1 MRLEGFIKEFYPEWY
16 GIREYPAD
24 KTAAFC
30 KVTGEWGV
38 LGNFAPTPIVVD
50 GVSFDCTEK
59 LFQVMKFA
67 DKESRRIVYVQKGQK
82 IKMKARHQEKVG
94 IVREDW
100 GRIFIDAMKFC
111 LMQKYAQSEA
121 FRKELARS
129 KGLFIVEQQANP
141 RRPAGAYSA
150 KLSEDGKTWVGP
162 NIMGRLL
169 MELRDKGKLEY
180 RLPEDAMLFRDLLE
194 KSEDKRPLKSPNI

>member
-16 GIREYPAD
+16 GIQEYPAD

-30 KVTGEWGV
+30 KVAEEWGI
-38 LGNFAPTPIVVD
+38 LGNFAPTPILVD

-59 LFQVMKFA
+59 LFQVMKFS
-67 DKESRRIVYVQKGQK
+67 DEESRKIIYAQKGQP
-82 IKMKARHQEKVG
+82 IKMMAKHQEKVG
-94 IVREDW
+94 VVRDDW

-111 LMQKYAQSEA
+111 LMQKYAQSES
-121 FRKELARS
+121 FRKELERS
-129 KGLFIVEQQANP
+129 TGLFIVEQQANP

-150 KLSEDGKTWVGP
+150 KLSEDGKTWTGP

-169 MELRDKGKLEY
+169 MELRDKGALEY
-180 RLPEDAMLFRDLLE
+180 NLPADVMRFSDLL
-194 KSEDKRPLKSPNI
+194 

>member
-1 MRLEGFIKEFYPEWY
+1 MKLEGFIKEFYPEWY
-16 GIREYPAD
+16 GIQEYPAH

-30 KVTGEWGV
+30 KVAEEWGV

-50 GVSFDCTEK
+50 GVPFDCTEK

-67 DKESRRIVYVQKGQK
+67 DEESRKIIYSQKGQP
-82 IKMKARHQEKVG
+82 IKMKAKHQETMGV
-94 IVREDW
+94 VRHDW

-111 LMQKYAQSEA
+111 LMQKYSQSEV
-121 FRKELARS
+121 FRKELERS

-141 RRPAGAYSA
+141 CRPAGAYSA
-150 KLSEDGKTWVGP
+150 KLSVDGKTWIGP

-169 MELRDKGKLEY
+169 MELRDNGTLSY
-180 RLPEDAMLFRDLLE
+180 TLPEDVMRFSDLA
-194 KSEDKRPLKSPNI
+194 

>member
-16 GIREYPAD
+16 GIQEYPAD

-30 KVTGEWGV
+30 KVADEWGI

-50 GVSFDCTEK
+50 GVPFDCTEK

-67 DKESRRIVYVQKGQK
+67 DAESRRIIYAQKGQP
-82 IKMKARHQEKVG
+82 IKMKAKHQEMVG
-94 IVREDW
+94 VVREDW

-111 LMQKYAQSEA
+111 LMTKYNQSEA
-121 FRKELARS
+121 FRKELERS
-129 KGLFIVEQQANP
+129 KGLFIVEQQVNP

-150 KLSEDGKTWVGP
+150 KLSEDGKTWAGP

-169 MELRDKGKLEY
+169 MELRDNGKLEY
-180 RLPEDAMLFRDLLE
+180 NLPADAVFFDDLKDLI
-194 KSEDKRPLKSPNI
+194 K

>member
-1 MRLEGFIKEFYPEWY
+1 MRLEGFIKEFYPELY
-16 GIREYPAD
+16 GIQEYPAN

-30 KVTGEWGV
+30 KVAEEWGL

-50 GVSFDCTEK
+50 GVPFDCTEK
-59 LFQVMKFA
+59 LFQVMKFT
-67 DKESRRIVYVQKGQK
+67 DLESRSIIYAQKGQP
-82 IKMKARHQEKVG
+82 IKMKAKHQEKVG
-94 IVREDW
+94 VVREDW

-111 LMQKYAQSEA
+111 LMQKYHQSEI
-121 FRKELARS
+121 FRNELERS

-150 KLSEDGKTWVGP
+150 KLSDDGNTWAGP

-169 MELRDKGKLEY
+169 MKLRDQGTLEY
-180 RLPEDAMLFRDLLE
+180 NLPADAMDFSDLL
-194 KSEDKRPLKSPNI
+194 

>member
-1 MRLEGFIKEFYPEWY
+1 MRLEEFIKEFYPEWY
-16 GIREYPAD
+16 GIQEYPAD

-30 KVTGEWGV
+30 KVAEEWGV

-50 GVSFDCTEK
+50 GVPFDCTEK

-67 DKESRRIVYVQKGQK
+67 DEESRKIIYAQKGQP

-94 IVREDW
+94 VVREDW

-111 LMQKYAQSEA
+111 LMQKYAQSES
-121 FRKELARS
+121 FRKELERS

-150 KLSEDGKTWVGP
+150 KLSEDGKTWTGP

-169 MELRDKGKLEY
+169 MELRDKGSLEY
-180 RLPEDAMLFRDLLE
+180 NLPADAMRFSGLL
-194 KSEDKRPLKSPNI
+194 RNN

>member
-1 MRLEGFIKEFYPEWY
+1 MKLEEFIKDYYPEWY
-16 GIREYPAD
+16 GIQVYPAD

-30 KVTGEWGV
+30 KVAEEWGI

-50 GVSFDCTEK
+50 GIPFDCTEK

-67 DKESRRIVYVQKGQK
+67 DSESRRIIYAQKGQP
-82 IKMKARHQEKVG
+82 IKMKAKHQEKVG
-94 IVREDW
+94 SIREDW
-100 GRIFIDAMKFC
+100 RHIFIDAMKFC
-111 LMQKYAQSEA
+111 LIHKYAQSEA
-121 FRKELARS
+121 FRRELERS

-169 MELRDKGKLEY
+169 MELRDKGTLEY
-180 RLPEDAMLFRDLLE
+180 SLPEDALHFVDL
-194 KSEDKRPLKSPNI
+194 KKPNDTLI

>member
-1 MRLEGFIKEFYPEWY
+1 MRLEGFIKEYYPEWY
-16 GIREYPAD
+16 GIQSYPAD
-24 KTAAFC
+24 RTAAFC
-30 KVTGEWGV
+30 KVADEWGV

-50 GVSFDCTEK
+50 GIPFDCTEK

-67 DKESRRIVYVQKGQK
+67 DPDSRRIIYSKKGQP
-82 IKMKARHQEKVG
+82 IKMMAKHQEKVG
-94 IVREDW
+94 AVREDW

-121 FRKELARS
+121 FRRELERS

-141 RRPAGAYSA
+141 LRPAGAYSA
-150 KLSEDGKTWVGP
+150 KLSEDGKTWTGP

-169 MELRDKGKLEY
+169 MELRDKGYLEY
-180 RLPEDAMLFRDLLE
+180 SLPEDAMRFSDLLQ
-194 KSEDKRPLKSPNI
+194 

>member
-16 GIREYPAD
+16 GIQEYPAN

-30 KVTGEWGV
+30 KVAEEWGI

-59 LFQVMKFA
+59 LFQVMKFK
-67 DKESRRIVYVQKGQK
+67 DEESRKIIYAQKGQP
-82 IKMKARHQEKVG
+82 IKMMAKHQEKVG
-94 IVREDW
+94 VVREDW

-111 LMQKYAQSEA
+111 LMQKYTQSET
-121 FRKELARS
+121 FKKELERS

-169 MELRDKGKLEY
+169 MELRDKGTLEY
-180 RLPEDAMLFRDLLE
+180 NLPADTMGFSDL
-194 KSEDKRPLKSPNI
+194 I